1 MKKFSGT
8 VVTLYRVDV
17 SIYGLAEEYEKSK
30 PCDAELYAVDNMTDS
45 ELWEL
50 VNVGGVCVESDT
62 PKIKYQQLVEKG
74 VELAKSV
81 ITDEGV
87 EWQIC
92 STDDVRIKRA
102 FQPL

>member
-8 VVTLYRVDV
+8 VVTLYRLDGA
-17 SIYGLAEEYEKSK
+17 IYGIAEEYEKGKTS
-30 PCDAELYAVDNMTDS
+30 DAELYAVDSITDS

-50 VNVGGVCVESDT
+50 VNVGGVFVAANT
-62 PKIKYQQLVEKG
+62 PKIKYQQLVENG

-87 EWQIC
+87 DWQSC
-92 STDDVRIKRA
+92 NTDDIRIKRA
-102 FQPL
+102 FQ

>member
-8 VVTLYRVDV
+8 VVTLYRLDGT
-17 SIYGLAEEYEKSK
+17 IYGIAEEYEKGKTS
-30 PCDAELYAVDNMTDS
+30 DAELYAVDSMTDS

-50 VNVGGVCVESDT
+50 VNVGGVFVAANT
-62 PKIKYQQLVEKG
+62 PKIKYQQLVENG

-87 EWQIC
+87 DWQSC
-92 STDDVRIKRA
+92 NTDDIRIKRA
-102 FQPL
+102 FQ